1 MCVCVPPFLFLFGLW
16 PYYDEMTQCCHL
28 LHESANELVAGH
40 SLGCWFFV
48 WVCFWFVLLVF
59 VCLFCWFAF
68 ACLSCGDDGL
78 LDYVQVLHQFS
89 FVALN
94 SRWPRILICNYCF
107 CNAIESVKRP
117 GGSHEGVGRKK
128 IHWRDPVALSVGQP
142 GAPVSSKDC
151 AHGSNVLLRSR
162 WHPGGPL
169 GG

>member
-1 MCVCVPPFLFLFGLW
+1 MNLP
-16 PYYDEMTQCCHL
+16 
-28 LHESANELVAGH
+28 NELVAGH

-59 VCLFCWFAF
+59 VCLFCCFAF
-68 ACLSCGDDGL
+68 ACLCCGDDGL

-128 IHWRDPVALSVGQP
+128 SA
-142 GAPVSSKDC
+142 APVTQTNGICKISYNKEAQLNPPRC
-151 AHGSNVLLRSR
+151 GENTILVLRARRFSTLLNAPRCGVRSILA
-162 WHPGGPL
+162 GQL
-169 GG
+169 TF